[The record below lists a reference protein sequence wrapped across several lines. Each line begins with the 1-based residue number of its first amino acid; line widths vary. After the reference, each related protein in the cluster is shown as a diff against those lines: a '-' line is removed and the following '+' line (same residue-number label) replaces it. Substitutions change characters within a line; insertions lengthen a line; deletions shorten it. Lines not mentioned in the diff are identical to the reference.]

1 MIRYPLNWS
10 AYIKSMSEYSLNA
23 STLLTTFSLSLLLR
37 QVLQIFILRIPSLPG
52 NALNCSSGFS
62 IPQIL
67 HFFIYVYHLLPWQD
81 SNLLLHY
88 ESPVSFRLVTARFE
102 LAPPN
107 SRHTIIIL
115 SCMLQYDCN
124 HIQHSHPF
132 SIHQSCNCV
141 LVLI

>member
-37 QVLQIFILRIPSLPG
+37 QVLQIFIRLNPFFAM
-52 NALNCSSGFS
+52 NALKCSSGLS

-88 ESPVSFRLVTARFE
+88 ESPVSLWLVIARFE

-107 SRHTIIIL
+107 SRHTINIL
-115 SCMLQYDCN
+115 SCMLRWYRN
-124 HIQHSHPF
+124 HIQHSHQF
-132 SIHQSCNCV
+132 SILQHATVYSF
-141 LVLI
+141 

>member
-1 MIRYPLNWS
+1 MILYPLSWR
-10 AYIKSMSEYSLNA
+10 AYIKSMSEYPPKA
-23 STLLTTFSLSLLLR
+23 STLFITFSLSLLLR
-37 QVLQIFILRIPSLPG
+37 QVLQIFIRLTPSFAL
-52 NALNCSSGFS
+52 NALNCSSGLS

-107 SRHTIIIL
+107 SRHTINIL
-115 SCMLQYDCN
+115 SCMLRWYRN
-124 HIQHSHPF
+124 HIQHSHQS
-132 SIHQSCNCV
+132 SILQHATVYSF
-141 LVLI
+141 